1 MGTVTTNDGVELHYE
16 DAGSG
21 PVIVLIPGWSQ
32 TAAQFQGQLDGLK
45 DRYRLIA
52 IDMRGHGQSTKPEHG
67 YRISRLAKDL
77 YDVLAALDL
86 EDVTLLGHSMGCSVI
101 WSYLDLFG
109 PKRVKKLALID
120 QMPFIMGNPDW
131 SEQERIESGAILDQ
145 TTLYPTI
152 NGLAGPD
159 GVAVTTDFVG
169 GMFTAAYDRAKVAWV
184 IEQNL
189 KLPRRHA
196 ATLLYNHA
204 TQDWRDTIRRISLPT
219 LIVGGRKSLIP
230 WRSQVWMQSVI
241 PGSRLEIFEEDEG
254 GNHFMFMEKPEKFNA
269 VLADFVG

>member
-189 KLPRRHA
+189 KLPRRHCSTTTPPRTG
-196 ATLLYNHA
+196 ATPFA
-204 TQDWRDTIRRISLPT
+204 GFPCRR
-219 LIVGGRKSLIP
+219 
-230 WRSQVWMQSVI
+230 
-241 PGSRLEIFEEDEG
+241 
-254 GNHFMFMEKPEKFNA
+254 
-269 VLADFVG
+269 